1 MPEGDSHPLAESGRE
16 TAILVRSD
24 RPSLAT
30 RRGPGRTGD
39 TVMAEAA
46 PGAAKAPITIKKYA
60 NRRLYNTSTSS
71 YVTLDH
77 LCQMVKDGVEFVVFD
92 AKTGED
98 ITRSVLTQIIVEEES
113 KGGQNLLP
121 INFLRQLISFYGDNL
136 QFLLPRYLEQSMDS
150 FALNQEQMRKYL
162 QESFGGMFPFSR
174 FEELGKQNM
183 AFLEQAMRMWN
194 PFKAA
199 VDKGS
204 AEKTAGEPAS
214 ATSANKPA
222 GENLESLK
230 SQMDQ
235 LQRQLEALTRQKK
248 EG

>member
-1 MPEGDSHPLAESGRE
+1 MPKDESHPLAESTPLYPQSDGLIAMAD
-16 TAILVRSD
+16 TATTTD
-24 RPSLAT
+24 
-30 RRGPGRTGD
+30 
-39 TVMAEAA
+39 
-46 PGAAKAPITIKKYA
+46 KAPITIKKYA
-60 NRRLYNTSTSS
+60 NRRLYNTATSS

-77 LCQMVKDGVEFVVFD
+77 LCQMVKEGIDFVVFD

-199 VDKGS
+199 TDK
-204 AEKTAGEPAS
+204 AAADKAAGDQA
-214 ATSANKPA
+214 AGGGGGAKPA
-222 GENLESLK
+222 AENLDTLK
-230 SQMDQ
+230 AQMDA

-248 EG
+248 ES

>member
-1 MPEGDSHPLAESGRE
+1 
-16 TAILVRSD
+16 
-24 RPSLAT
+24 
-30 RRGPGRTGD
+30 
-39 TVMAEAA
+39 MAEPAEGTDTGN
-46 PGAAKAPITIKKYA
+46 PDKAPITIKKYA
-60 NRRLYNTSTSS
+60 NRRLYNTATSS

-77 LCQMVKDGVEFVVFD
+77 LCQMVKDDIDFVVFD
-92 AKTGED
+92 AKSGED
-98 ITRSVLTQIIVEEES
+98 ITRSVLTQIIVEEEG

-136 QFLLPRYLEQSMDS
+136 QFLLPRYLEQSMES

-162 QESFGGMFPFSR
+162 QESFGGMFPFNR

-199 VDKGS
+199 
-204 AEKTAGEPAS
+204 AEKAAGGAPAATA
-214 ATSANKPA
+214 KPA
-222 GENLESLK
+222 GENLDALRT
-230 SQMDQ
+230 QMDA

>member
-1 MPEGDSHPLAESGRE
+1 
-16 TAILVRSD
+16 
-24 RPSLAT
+24 
-30 RRGPGRTGD
+30 
-39 TVMAEAA
+39 MAEPAENA
-46 PGAAKAPITIKKYA
+46 PSGSPETGGSDKAPITIKKYA
-60 NRRLYNTSTSS
+60 NRRLYNTATSS

-136 QFLLPRYLEQSMDS
+136 QFLLPRYLEQSMNS

-194 PFKAA
+194 PFKPP
-199 VDKGS
+199 
-204 AEKTAGEPAS
+204 AEKPAGGAAPA
-214 ATSANKPA
+214 KPA
-222 GENLESLK
+222 GENLDSLK
-230 SQMDQ
+230 AQMDA